1 MKKLPIGIQT
11 FETLIRDGY
20 YYADKTRFVYE
31 LANSGMYYF
40 LSRPRRFGK
49 SLFLS
54 TLRAAYEG
62 KRELFEGLFLA
73 KHWDWNKRHPVVHL
87 SFGSGVHRSVDELRG
102 SFAFLLDEHFRRFGL
117 VSSYEDPITRFAEL
131 IRALF
136 EQSGQ
141 RVVLLV
147 DEYDKPLLDNFEQ
160 VELAAAL
167 RDELKS
173 IYSVIKDADPYL
185 ELVFVTG
192 VSKFSMVSLFSGLNN
207 LEDLT
212 LAPHAAAI
220 CGYTQGELEEVF
232 AERLVGVELAK
243 LKAWYDGYRWL
254 GESVYN
260 PFDILLFLK
269 SKVFRS
275 YWFETGTP
283 SFLLKALR
291 RRGYPMARLEELVV
305 GEELASSFELEDV
318 SVEALLFQAGYLTL
332 ESEEQLGA
340 FRRYRLSY
348 PNLEVKASLGN
359 AMLSELTQDRLA
371 KTETQSRL
379 LDALM
384 QGEPAAL
391 EPIFRSFFASI
402 PHDWYRKNELA
413 GYEGYYASIFY
424 CYFSALGLD
433 VRAEDSTS
441 HGRIDLS
448 VRLEK
453 LAYVFEFK
461 LSDETGSGA
470 IGLAQIRAKGYERKF
485 MDGARRVFLVGVS
498 FDKTSRNITD
508 FAFEPA

>member
-20 YYADKTRFVYE
+20 YYADKTPFIHE
-31 LANSGMYYF
+31 LANSGVYYF

-73 KHWDWNKRHPVVHL
+73 DHWDWSKRHPVVHL
-87 SFGSGVHRSVDELRG
+87 SFGLGVHRSVDELRG
-102 SFAFLLDEHFRRFGL
+102 NFAFMLDEHFRRAGL
-117 VSSYEDPITRFAEL
+117 VSTYPEPTTRFAEL

-136 EQSGQ
+136 EQSAQ

-147 DEYDKPLLDNFEQ
+147 DEYDKPILDNIEQ
-160 VELAAAL
+160 PDLAAAL

-173 IYSVIKDADPYL
+173 IYSVIKDSDSYL
-185 ELVFVTG
+185 ELVFLTG
-192 VSKFSMVSLFSGLNN
+192 VSKFSKVSLFSGLNN

-212 LAPHAAAI
+212 LAPHASAI
-220 CGYTQGELEEVF
+220 CGYTQAELEEVF
-232 AERLVGVELAK
+232 AERLVDVDLARV
-243 LKAWYDGYRWL
+243 KAWYDGYRWL

-283 SFLLKALR
+283 SFLVKALR
-291 RRGYPMARLEELVV
+291 RQGYPMARLEELVV
-305 GEELASSFELEDV
+305 GEEIASNFELEDL
-318 SVEALLFQAGYLTL
+318 SVEALLFQAGYLTI
-332 ESEEQLGA
+332 EAEEQLGA
-340 FRRYRLSY
+340 FRRYRMGY
-348 PNLEVKASLGN
+348 PNLEVKASLAN
-359 AMLSELTQDRLA
+359 AMLTELTQDRLA

-379 LDALM
+379 LDALLH
-384 QGEPAAL
+384 GEPAAL
-391 EPIFRSFFASI
+391 EAIFRAFFASI

-413 GYEGYYASIFY
+413 AYEAYYASVFY

-461 LSDETGSGA
+461 LSDEEGSGA
-470 IGLAQIRAKGYERKF
+470 IGLAQIKAKGYQQKF
-485 MDGARRVFLVGVS
+485 MDGVRRVFLVGVS
-498 FDKTSRNITD
+498 FDKKSRNITH
-508 FAFEPA
+508 FAFEQA